1 MTPAAAFLQAC
12 ALDVAVRKPG
22 NVSQASPGHGMTAAD
37 FLASSEAAAPA
48 LVQAGSVGARIE
60 AAVAATWQRVG
71 CNTNLGIVLLCA
83 PLAMAVQQ
91 AARPDR
97 PALRAALQQVL
108 GSLTV
113 ADAEAAFRAIR
124 LANPGG
130 LGEAPEGDVREAPAM
145 TLRDAMA
152 LAAGRD
158 RIARFYAE
166 GGAELWEVGLAARDA
181 VAAPLASTQ
190 TVQAIYLAWLASA
203 PDAHIVRKHGLAVAQ
218 TVMQQAAPWWA
229 RARAGAV
236 PDDDPAFAA
245 WDAALKAARIN
256 PGTSADLTVATL
268 MAAGCLEAGAN
279 PEP

>member
-48 LVQAGSVGARIE
+48 LVQAGPVGARIE

-91 AARPDR
+91 AQPRDAA
-97 PALRAALQQVL
+97 ALRAALQQVL
-108 GSLTV
+108 DGLTV
-113 ADAEAAFRAIR
+113 ADTEAAYRAIR

-130 LGEAPEGDVREAPAM
+130 LGEAPEGDVRDAPAV

-166 GGAELWEVGLAARDA
+166 GGAELWDVGLAAHDA
-181 VAAPLASTQ
+181 LAAPLASAQ
-190 TVQAIYLAWLASA
+190 TVQAIYLSWLASA
-203 PDAHIVRKHGLAVAQ
+203 PDAHIVRKHGPAVAQ

-229 RARAGAV
+229 CARAGAV
-236 PDDDPAFAA
+236 LDGDPAFAA

-268 MAAGCLEAGAN
+268 MAAGCLDDGGK
-279 PEP
+279 P

>member
-48 LVQAGSVGARIE
+48 LVQPGPVGARIE
-60 AAVAATWQRVG
+60 AAVAATWRRVG

-83 PLAMAVQQ
+83 PLAAAVQQ
-91 AARPDR
+91 AARLDR
-97 PALRAALQQVL
+97 PRLRTALQQVL
-108 GSLTV
+108 GRLTV
-113 ADAEAAFRAIR
+113 ADAEAAYRAI
-124 LANPGG
+124 LQANPGG
-130 LGEAPEGDVREAPAM
+130 LGEAPEGDVRTPPTV
-145 TLRDAMA
+145 TLRAAMA
-152 LAAGRD
+152 LAAERD

-166 GGAELWEVGLAARDA
+166 DGAELFDVGLAARDA
-181 VAAPLASTQ
+181 VAAPLTQAQ

-203 PDAHIVRKHGLAVAQ
+203 PDAHIVRKHGSAVAQ

-236 PDDDPAFAA
+236 LDADPAFAT

-256 PGTSADLTVATL
+256 PGTSADLTVVTL
-268 MAAGCLEAGAN
+268 MAAGCLEVGGK
-279 PEP
+279 P